1 MGSSSILWTEALL
14 SASRGTR
21 CARISRRPPCSPPP
35 TLQHLIPRSPWR
47 WRFILPGTS
56 FPGRAEASEWP
67 ARDSCRTGAP
77 QGWASQQ
84 GWAWAGELGSPPA
97 AARPAARY
105 SFGLQRRHAVV
116 RFILSR
122 YYSEFPLWI
131 WGSGLLLG
139 IPPLPS
145 LSGQVSKVAREREK
159 GEALGNSGAL
169 AISQPNP

>member
-14 SASRGTR
+14 SVSRGTS
-21 CARISRRPPCSPPP
+21 CAHISGRLPCSPPP

-56 FPGRAEASEWP
+56 FPGRVEASEWP

-97 AARPAARY
+97 AARPGPQPGTASGY
-105 SFGLQRRHAVV
+105 SGGTR
-116 RFILSR
+116 LSDLF
-122 YYSEFPLWI
+122 SAGITVSFLF
-131 WGSGLLLG
+131 GSGG
-139 IPPLPS
+139 ADSFSESLPS
-145 LSGQVSKVAREREK
+145 LPSVGRSVK
-159 GEALGNSGAL
+159 
-169 AISQPNP
+169 